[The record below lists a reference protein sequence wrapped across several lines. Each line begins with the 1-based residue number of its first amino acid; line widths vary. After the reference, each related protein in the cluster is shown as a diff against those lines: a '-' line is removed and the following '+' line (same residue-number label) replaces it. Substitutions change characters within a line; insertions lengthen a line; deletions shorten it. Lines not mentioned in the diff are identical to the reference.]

1 MKGVQLMYNCTLKK
15 TASATVYDN
24 PGFCF
29 FVNWLTKFIDWA
41 GWYYYHIL
49 HYPVGR
55 KARIVLSSQD
65 RARSSKTKR
74 FFFNKCTPKTFLNI
88 ISHLTYLFFFNPNH
102 TFDAFKLQ
110 KSLVINYKVVYSHI
124 KNILNLNPNSHT
136 THWPYLTLTILARLL
151 SYLTLF

>member
-1 MKGVQLMYNCTLKK
+1 MYIIALHTLDNCTTHTLKIVMYVCSSYS
-15 TASATVYDN
+15 TMIYISCLVQCSWLLPCSAQLANQSRQLGWLVLLPHSPLPSRP
-24 PGFCF
+24 PGQKSTFQ
-29 FVNWLTKFIDWA
+29 
-41 GWYYYHIL
+41 
-49 HYPVGR
+49 PR
-55 KARIVLSSQD
+55 QSQVI
-65 RARSSKTKR
+65 KNKEV

-136 THWPYLTLTILARLL
+136 TH
-151 SYLTLF
+151 